1 MFGVGDEVVC
11 VNDSEPPQAPPNV
24 VVKGQ
29 TYTVTGIE
37 RRPKIMGLIAP
48 GVAVARVETYV
59 YLAEVPTPKGIGF
72 FAWRFR
78 KAEKKSRETDISVL
92 KEIAD
97 GTRVVPLEPTA
108 PVREKE
114 KV

>member
-11 VNDSEPPQAPPNV
+11 VEDSDPPQQPPHV

-29 TYTVTGIE
+29 TYTVTHIE
-37 RRPKIMGLIAP
+37 QRAKPMGFID
-48 GVAVARVETYV
+48 GVLFARVEYFV
-59 YLAEVPTPKGIGF
+59 FLAEVPSPKGIGF
-72 FAWRFR
+72 YAWRFR
-78 KAEKKSRETDISVL
+78 RVEKKPRETDITVF

-97 GTRVVPLEPTA
+97 GTRVVPLEPVA
-108 PVREKE
+108 PVRKKE